1 MDRFSSL
8 VCLHHSL
15 VRRLRRVGGGGGG
28 GIMEEGGR
36 EVDGEGGEVCMEC
49 HHQYMY
55 IN

>member
-1 MDRFSSL
+1 MSTSL
-8 VCLHHSL
+8 PGEKAAESG
-15 VRRLRRVGGGGGG
+15 RGRGWGDYGGG
-28 GIMEEGGR
+28 GGR